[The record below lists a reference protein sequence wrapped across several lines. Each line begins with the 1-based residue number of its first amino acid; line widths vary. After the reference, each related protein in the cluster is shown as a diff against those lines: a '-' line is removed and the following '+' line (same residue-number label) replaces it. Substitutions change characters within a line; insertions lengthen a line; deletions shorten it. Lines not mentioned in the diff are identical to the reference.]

1 MSVGDKSIISFK
13 NKDIINV
20 YIPKEQGNGG
30 INSTKFDVS
39 FDFIQFHWSWT
50 QEWRRC
56 MYTPTG
62 YDKKQNEMRKA
73 YFDAKITILFERWCF
88 FLTMLE
94 NQSKNCPVMSTK
106 KKCVV
111 VAWRGYIYI
120 YIERED
126 TYI

>member
-1 MSVGDKSIISFK
+1 MSIGDKSIISFK

-62 YDKKQNEMRKA
+62 YDKKQKMKW
-73 YFDAKITILFERWCF
+73 AKPILMLKLLFYLKDDVF
-88 FLTMLE
+88 F
-94 NQSKNCPVMSTK
+94 
-106 KKCVV
+106 
-111 VAWRGYIYI
+111 
-120 YIERED
+120 
-126 TYI
+126 